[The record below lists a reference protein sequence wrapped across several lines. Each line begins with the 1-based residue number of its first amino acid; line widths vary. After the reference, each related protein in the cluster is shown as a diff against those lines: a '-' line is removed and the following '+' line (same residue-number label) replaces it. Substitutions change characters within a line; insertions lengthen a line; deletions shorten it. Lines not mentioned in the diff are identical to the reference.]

1 MEREAPSWAPGDHPH
16 TTRRGR
22 TLRSSPH
29 HQPGGR
35 WLESLAMLADPRS
48 CRVPGLG
55 GSAPFARPHPWLL
68 RCIAQGGWASP
79 PTPAQNGCI
88 AHALLGPVQHLP
100 PPDPPGPPHV
110 VRSTPSTHMGGP
122 GGAPPAE
129 GASRL
134 RPVWAYRPPS
144 GPPGTAPC
152 GPVDP
157 VDPHGGSGGCPPGRG
172 WCMGYAAANI
182 TGRGVTPGHPHPTPR
197 GLGGT
202 PPQTPPGT
210 PPPGHPRDTPRDKNP
225 APRAHF
231 FGYLITLP
239 VGTKMGQIFGTKIRP
254 GTDSVGQK
262 WVRTAGTGL
271 R

>member
-79 PTPAQNGCI
+79 PTPAQNGCL
-88 AHALLGPVQHLP
+88 AHARLGPLSTSPLRTPRGRPCGTVDPTTRGVRGVPPRPRVHLGYAPSGHTDP
-100 PPDPPGPPHV
+100 PPGPPGPPHV

-129 GASRL
+129 GG
-134 RPVWAYRPPS
+134 VWA
-144 GPPGTAPC
+144 
-152 GPVDP
+152 
-157 VDPHGGSGGCPPGRG
+157 
-172 WCMGYAAANI
+172 
-182 TGRGVTPGHPHPTPR
+182 TPR
-197 GLGGT
+197 RT
-202 PPQTPPGT
+202 S
-210 PPPGHPRDTPRDKNP
+210 P
-225 APRAHF
+225 A
-231 FGYLITLP
+231 G
-239 VGTKMGQIFGTKIRP
+239 V
-254 GTDSVGQK
+254 
-262 WVRTAGTGL
+262 
-271 R
+271 

>member
-79 PTPAQNGCI
+79 PTPAQNGCL
-88 AHALLGPVQHLP
+88 AHARLGPVQHLP
-100 PPDPPGPPHV
+100 PPDPPGPPVWYGRPDH
-110 VRSTPSTHMGGP
+110 TGGP

-134 RPVWAYRPPS
+134 RPVWAYRPPLRDPRDRPMWS
-144 GPPGTAPC
+144 GRPRRPTWGVRGVPPRPRVVYGLRRGEHHRPGCNPGPPPPYPQGA
-152 GPVDP
+152 
-157 VDPHGGSGGCPPGRG
+157 GGD
-172 WCMGYAAANI
+172 
-182 TGRGVTPGHPHPTPR
+182 
-197 GLGGT
+197 T
-202 PPQTPPGT
+202 PPRPPLGH

>member
-134 RPVWAYRPPS
+134 RPVWAYRPPLRAPRDRPMWS
-144 GPPGTAPC
+144 GRPRRPTWGVRGVPPRPRVVYGLRRGEHHRPGCNPGPPPPYPQGA
-152 GPVDP
+152 
-157 VDPHGGSGGCPPGRG
+157 GGD
-172 WCMGYAAANI
+172 
-182 TGRGVTPGHPHPTPR
+182 
-197 GLGGT
+197 T
-202 PPQTPPGT
+202 PPDPPWDT
-210 PPPGHPRDTPRDKNP
+210 PPGHPRDTPRDKNP

>member
-129 GASRL
+129 GG
-134 RPVWAYRPPS
+134 VWA
-144 GPPGTAPC
+144 
-152 GPVDP
+152 
-157 VDPHGGSGGCPPGRG
+157 
-172 WCMGYAAANI
+172 
-182 TGRGVTPGHPHPTPR
+182 TPR
-197 GLGGT
+197 RTSPAGGYPRATPTLPPWGLGGT

>member
-88 AHALLGPVQHLP
+88 AHALLGPLSTSPLRTPRGRPMWSGRPRRPTWGVRGVPPRPRVHL
-100 PPDPPGPPHV
+100 GYA
-110 VRSTPSTHMGGP
+110 PSGHTD
-122 GGAPPAE
+122 
-129 GASRL
+129 
-134 RPVWAYRPPS
+134 PPS
-144 GPPGTAPC
+144 GTPGTAPC

-182 TGRGVTPGHPHPTPR
+182 TGRGVPPGHPHPTPW